1 MLPAIEQ
8 LLVVQDR
15 DRKLKALRTE
25 LATLPGQRQRLDQ
38 AYAAKEAALEQVK
51 TQNRTIEV
59 QRKKL
64 ELEVKSRQETLDRY
78 RAQQMQTRK
87 NEEFQALGH
96 EIARAEKDIID
107 LEDREIELME
117 AADLLQNPIK
127 EAERAFQDA
136 KAQVVKQHAGFRT
149 KEEAIIAR
157 IQELEGE
164 RTSLAAG
171 IEPDLLARYQRLFA
185 TKDGS
190 AVVPIEHEVCMGC
203 HMKNTT
209 TLFHRAKLG
218 RAVLNCE
225 QCGRILY
232 WDGD

>member
-15 DRKLKALRTE
+15 DRKLKALRAE
-25 LATLPGQRQRLDQ
+25 LASLPEQRQRVEQ
-38 AYAAKEAALEQVK
+38 AYAATEAALEQAK
-51 TQNRTIEV
+51 QRNRAIEV

-64 ELEVKSRQETLDRY
+64 ELEVKSRQETVGRY

-87 NEEFQALGH
+87 NEEFQALSH
-96 EIARAEKDIID
+96 EIARAEQDIID

-117 AADLLQNPIK
+117 AADLLQNPIR
-127 EAERAFQDA
+127 EAEEAFQRA
-136 KAQVVKQHAGFRT
+136 KAQNVKQLSGLRA
-149 KEEAIIAR
+149 KEESIR
-157 IQELEGE
+157 TQIQELERE
-164 RTSLAAG
+164 LHTLTSG
-171 IEPDLLARYQRLFA
+171 IDPDLMARYQRLFV

-218 RAVLNCE
+218 RAVVNCE
-225 QCGRILY
+225 QCGRLLY

>member
-15 DRKLKALRTE
+15 DRKLKALRAE
-25 LATLPGQRQRLDQ
+25 LAALPGQRLRLDQ
-38 AYAAKEAALEQVK
+38 TYAATELALEQIK
-51 TQNRTIEV
+51 QRNREIEV

-64 ELEVKSRQETLDRY
+64 ELEVKSLQETLGRY

-117 AADLLQNPIK
+117 AADLLRTPIK
-127 EAERAFQDA
+127 QAEEAFQGA
-136 KAQVVKQHAGFRT
+136 KAQNAKQLSGLQA
-149 KEEAIIAR
+149 KEGAIVAQ
-157 IQELEGE
+157 IQELEKE
-164 RTSLAAG
+164 RSTLING
-171 IEPDLLARYQRLFA
+171 IDPDLLARYQRLFV
-185 TKDGS
+185 TKEGN

-218 RAVLNCE
+218 RTVLNCE
-225 QCGRILY
+225 QCGRLLY

>member
-25 LATLPGQRQRLDQ
+25 LATLPAQRQRVEQ
-38 AYAAKEAALEQVK
+38 AYAATETALEQVK
-51 TQNRTIEV
+51 QQNRAIEV

-64 ELEVKSRQETLDRY
+64 ELEVKSRQETLGRY

-96 EIARAEKDIID
+96 EIARAEQDIVD
-107 LEDREIELME
+107 LEDRQIELME
-117 AADLLQNPIK
+117 AADVLQRPIK
-127 EAERAFQDA
+127 EAEEAFQGA
-136 KAQVVKQHAGFRT
+136 KTQNVKQFSALRA
-149 KEEAIIAR
+149 KEEAILAQ
-157 IQELEGE
+157 IQELEKE
-164 RTSLAAG
+164 LTTLTSG
-171 IEPDLLARYQRLFA
+171 IDPELLARYQRLFV
-185 TKDGS
+185 TKEGS

-218 RAVLNCE
+218 RTVVNCE
-225 QCGRILY
+225 QCGRLLY
-232 WDGD
+232 WDGN

>member
-15 DRKLKALRTE
+15 DRKLRALRAE
-25 LATLPGQRQRLDQ
+25 LAALPGQRQRIDQ
-38 AYAAKEAALEQVK
+38 AYAATEAALEQVK
-51 TQNRTIEV
+51 TRNRTIEV

-117 AADLLQNPIK
+117 AAELLQNPIK

-136 KAQVVKQHAGFRT
+136 EAQTVKQLAGLRA
-149 KEEAIIAR
+149 KEEAMIAR

-164 RTSLAAG
+164 RTSLADG
-171 IEPDLLARYQRLFA
+171 IDPDLLARYQRLFA

-190 AVVPIEHEVCMGC
+190 AVVPIEHEVCRGC

-218 RAVLNCE
+218 RAVVNCE